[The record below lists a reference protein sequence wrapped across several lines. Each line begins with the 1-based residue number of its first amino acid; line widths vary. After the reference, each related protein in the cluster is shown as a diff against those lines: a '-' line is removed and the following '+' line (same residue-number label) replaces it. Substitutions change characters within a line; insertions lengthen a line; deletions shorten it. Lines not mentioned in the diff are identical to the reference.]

1 MWIKRIILAVI
12 AFAVGF
18 GVTFV
23 IVKFIG
29 TNLEEF
35 GIWYTFFTT
44 LAIACAVGVWLDK
57 FMGTHLL
64 PE

>member
-1 MWIKRIILAVI
+1 MWIKRLILAI
-12 AFAVGF
+12 ISFAFGF

-23 IVKFIG
+23 IVKLIG

-35 GIWYTFFTT
+35 GIWYTFFTSF
-44 LAIACAVGVWLDK
+44 AIACALGVWLDK
-57 FMGTHLL
+57 FMGTNIL

>member
-1 MWIKRIILAVI
+1 MWIKRLLLAII
-12 AFAVGF
+12 AFAIGF

-23 IVKFIG
+23 IVKLIG

-35 GIWYTFFTT
+35 GIWYTSFTS

-57 FMGTHLL
+57 FMGTNLM